1 MKLTG
6 CKLLLILFWNM
17 MIFKNQVIQRLPPD
31 VESKPYRSSGC
42 IHGDIV
48 SREMG
53 VDPKNGCYDI
63 TGDS

>member
-1 MKLTG
+1 
-6 CKLLLILFWNM
+6 

-31 VESKPYRSSGC
+31 VESKPYRSVGC